1 MTHTRHLLAA
11 LVLAGTLVM
20 AGPAHA
26 LTLAEALATVDDPHP
41 DLRSAQAD
49 LAAAQADEQAAA
61 AGQDMTVAFEGA
73 LRQGR
78 PTVGS
83 DAWSADNGVRIVA
96 RKNLYDFSRTES
108 ALGATRAEASARED
122 ALLDTRDQRRLDI
135 MARYFD
141 VLLAD
146 QQYAADNEFM
156 AVAYVAMDNGRDR
169 VEVGQMSRPDFAV
182 LQAHY
187 QDIREKRNASL
198 ARQRVTRALLAN
210 ALNRPGVLA
219 SDLEDPKLPNNNV
232 KLPEYETLLPWV
244 MAHNHRMLAQQQL
257 LAAAQQRLAGLRH
270 ETSPS
275 LDAEVV
281 AADYSRTATTRDS
294 VSAGLILSWPL
305 YQGGR
310 VDARIAREQAQF
322 QKLQAGADKLHM
334 QVAQSLLETLLEIQ
348 QLRGSSRPAAAE
360 QIKYRDVALDRSRA
374 DYELELKTNLGDSMA
389 QTMVAALRARGVEYR
404 MALALARL
412 EALAGKP
419 LADIVVLAD
428 KQPRG

>member
-1 MTHTRHLLAA
+1 MIQARHLLA
-11 LVLAGTLVM
+11 LLLAGTLVM
-20 AGPAHA
+20 AESARA
-26 LTLAEALATVDDPHP
+26 LTLAEALAAADAPHP
-41 DLRSAQAD
+41 DLRSAEAD

-61 AGQDMTVAFEGA
+61 ARQDVSINFEGV

-83 DAWSADNGVRIVA
+83 DAWSADNSVRVVA
-96 RKNLYDFSRTES
+96 RKNLYDFSRTEY
-108 ALGATRAEASARED
+108 ALGAARAEASARED

-146 QQYAADNEFM
+146 LQYAADNEFM
-156 AVAYVAMDNGRDR
+156 AVAYVAMDNARDR

-182 LQAHY
+182 LQARY
-187 QDIREKRNASL
+187 QDLREKRNASL
-198 ARQRVTRALLAN
+198 ARQRLTRALLAN

-219 SDLEDPKLPNNNV
+219 ADLEDPKLPDNNV

-244 MAHNHRMLAQQQL
+244 LAHNHRMLAQQQL
-257 LAAAQQRLAGLRH
+257 LAAAQQRLNGLRH

-275 LDAEVV
+275 LDAELA
-281 AADYSRTATTRDS
+281 AADYSRTAITRDS

-310 VDARIAREQAQF
+310 TDARIAREQAQF

-348 QLRGSSRPAAAE
+348 QLQGSSRLAAEE
-360 QIKYRDVALDRSRA
+360 QIKYRDIALDRSRA

-389 QTMVAALRARGVEYR
+389 QTMAAALRARRVEYQL
-404 MALALARL
+404 ALALARL

-419 LADIVVLAD
+419 LADIVALAA

>member
-1 MTHTRHLLAA
+1 MIHPRHLLVA
-11 LVLAGTLVM
+11 LMLAGTLVM
-20 AGPAHA
+20 AMSAHA
-26 LTLAEALATVDDPHP
+26 LTLAEALAAVDEPHP

-61 AGQDMTVAFEGA
+61 ARQDLTVNFEGV

-78 PTVGS
+78 PTVGP
-83 DAWSADNGVRIVA
+83 DAWNADNSVRIVA
-96 RKNLYDFSRTES
+96 RKNLYDFSRTEY
-108 ALGATRAEASARED
+108 AQGAARAEANARED

-135 MARYFD
+135 MARYFN

-146 QQYAADNEFM
+146 QQYATDNEFM
-156 AVAYVAMDNGRDR
+156 AVAYVSMDNARDR
-169 VEVGQMSRPDFAV
+169 VKVGQMSRPEFAV
-182 LQAHY
+182 LEARY
-187 QDIREKRNASL
+187 QDLREKRNASL
-198 ARQRVTRALLAN
+198 AQQRITRALLAN
-210 ALNRPGVLA
+210 ALNRPGMLA
-219 SDLEDPKLPNNNV
+219 SDLEDPKLPDNNV

-244 MAHNHRMLAQQQL
+244 LAHNYRMLAQQQL

-270 ETSPS
+270 ESSPS
-275 LDAEVV
+275 LDAEMV
-281 AADYSRTATTRDS
+281 AADYSRTAITRDS

-322 QKLQAGADKLHM
+322 QKLQAGADRLHM

-348 QLRGSSRPAAAE
+348 QLRGSSRPAAEE

-389 QTMVAALRARGVEYR
+389 QTMAAALRARRVEYR
-404 MALALARL
+404 LALALARL

-419 LADIVVLAD
+419 LADIVALAD

>member
-1 MTHTRHLLAA
+1 MIHPRHLLAA
-11 LVLAGTLVM
+11 MVLAATLVM
-20 AGPAHA
+20 EVSAHA
-26 LTLAEALATVDDPHP
+26 LTLAEALATVDAPHP

-49 LAAAQADEQAAA
+49 LAVAQADERAAA
-61 AGQDMTVAFEGA
+61 ARQDLSVSFEGV

-78 PTVGS
+78 PTVGP
-83 DAWSADNGVRIVA
+83 DAWSADNSVRIVA
-96 RKNLYDFSRTES
+96 RKNLYDFSRTDS
-108 ALGATRAEASARED
+108 AVGAARAEASARED

-156 AVAYVAMDNGRDR
+156 AVAYVAMDNAHDR

-182 LQAHY
+182 LQARY

-198 ARQRVTRALLAN
+198 ARQRITRALLAD
-210 ALNRPGVLA
+210 ALNRPDVLA
-219 SDLEDPKLPNNNV
+219 SNLEDPALPDNNV

-244 MAHNHRMLAQQQL
+244 MMHNHRMLAQQQL

-281 AADYSRTATTRDS
+281 AADYSRSATTRDN

-305 YQGGR
+305 YQGGSM
-310 VDARIAREQAQF
+310 DARIGREQAQF
-322 QKLQAGADKLHM
+322 QKLQAGADKIHM

-348 QLRGSSRPAAAE
+348 QLRNSSRPAAAE

-374 DYELELKTNLGDSMA
+374 EYELELKANLGDSMA
-389 QTMVAALRARGVEYR
+389 QTMAAELRARRVEYR
-404 MALALARL
+404 LALALARL

-419 LADIVVLAD
+419 LADIVALAD
-428 KQPRG
+428 KQPKG

>member
-1 MTHTRHLLAA
+1 MIHPRHLLAA
-11 LVLAGTLVM
+11 TMLAGTLAMGV
-20 AGPAHA
+20 PAHA
-26 LTLAEALATVDDPHP
+26 LTLAEALAAVDAQHP

-61 AGQDMTVAFEGA
+61 ARRDLTVSFEGI

-83 DAWSADNGVRIVA
+83 DAWSADNSARIVA
-96 RKNLYDFSRTES
+96 RKNVYDFSRTEYS
-108 ALGATRAEASARED
+108 LGATRAEVNARED
-122 ALLDTRDQRRLDI
+122 ALLDTRDQRRLSI
-135 MARYFD
+135 MSRYFD

-156 AVAYVAMDNGRDR
+156 AVAYVAMDNARDR
-169 VEVGQMSRPDFAV
+169 VKVGQMSRPDFAV
-182 LQAHY
+182 LEARY
-187 QDIREKRNASL
+187 QDLREKRNASL
-198 ARQRVTRALLAN
+198 AQQRITRALLAN
-210 ALNRPGVLA
+210 ALNRPDVLA
-219 SDLEDPKLPNNNV
+219 SDLEDPKLPNNNA

-244 MAHNHRMLAQQQL
+244 LAHNPLMLAQLQL

-275 LDAEVV
+275 LDAEMV
-281 AADYSRTATTRDS
+281 AADYSRTSITRDS

-310 VDARIAREQAQF
+310 VDAHIAREQAQF

-334 QVAQSLLETLLEIQ
+334 QIAQSLLEALLEIQ
-348 QLRGSSRPAAAE
+348 QLQGSSRPAAEE

-389 QTMVAALRARGVEYR
+389 QTLVASLRARRVEYR
-404 MALALARL
+404 LALALARL

-419 LADIVVLAD
+419 LADIVALTD
-428 KQPRG
+428 KQPKG

>member
-1 MTHTRHLLAA
+1 MIHLLVATM
-11 LVLAGTLVM
+11 LASTLVM
-20 AGPAHA
+20 VAPAHA
-26 LTLAEALATVDDPHP
+26 LTLAEALAAADAPHP

-61 AGQDMTVAFEGA
+61 ARRDLTVSFEGI

-78 PTVGS
+78 PTVGP
-83 DAWSADNGVRIVA
+83 DAWSADNSARIVA
-96 RKNLYDFSRTES
+96 RKNVYDFSRTEYS
-108 ALGATRAEASARED
+108 LGATRAEINARKD

-135 MARYFD
+135 MARYFN

-146 QQYAADNEFM
+146 QQYAVDNEFM
-156 AVAYVAMDNGRDR
+156 AVAYVAMDNARDR
-169 VEVGQMSRPDFAV
+169 VKVGQMSRPEFAV
-182 LQAHY
+182 LEARY
-187 QDIREKRNASL
+187 QDLREKRNASL
-198 ARQRVTRALLAN
+198 AQQRITRALLAN
-210 ALNRPGVLA
+210 ALNRPDVLA
-219 SDLEDPKLPNNNV
+219 ADLEDPKLPNNNA

-244 MAHNHRMLAQQQL
+244 LAHNHLMLAQLQL

-275 LDAEVV
+275 LDAEMV
-281 AADYSRTATTRDS
+281 AADYSRTSVLRDS

-334 QVAQSLLETLLEIQ
+334 QIAQSLLETLLEIQ
-348 QLRGSSRPAAAE
+348 QLQGSSRPAAEE
-360 QIKYRDVALDRSRA
+360 QIKYRDIALDRSRA

-389 QTMVAALRARGVEYR
+389 QTLVASLRARRVEYQL
-404 MALALARL
+404 ALALARL

-419 LADIVVLAD
+419 LADIVALTD
-428 KQPRG
+428 KQPKG

>member
-1 MTHTRHLLAA
+1 MIHPRHLFAA
-11 LVLAGTLVM
+11 TMLAGALAMGV
-20 AGPAHA
+20 PAHA
-26 LTLAEALATVDDPHP
+26 LTLAEALAAVDAQHP

-49 LAAAQADEQAAA
+49 LASAQADEQAAA
-61 AGQDMTVAFEGA
+61 ARRDLTVSFEGI

-83 DAWSADNGVRIVA
+83 DAWSADNSARIVA
-96 RKNLYDFSRTES
+96 RKNVYDFSRTEYS
-108 ALGATRAEASARED
+108 LGAARAEVNARED
-122 ALLDTRDQRRLDI
+122 ALLDTRDQRRLNI
-135 MARYFD
+135 MSRYFD

-156 AVAYVAMDNGRDR
+156 AVAYVAMDNARDR
-169 VEVGQMSRPDFAV
+169 VKVGQMSRPDFAV
-182 LQAHY
+182 LEARY
-187 QDIREKRNASL
+187 QDLREKRNASL
-198 ARQRVTRALLAN
+198 AQQRITRALLAN
-210 ALNRPGVLA
+210 ALNRPDVLA
-219 SDLEDPKLPNNNV
+219 SDLEDPKLPNNNA

-244 MAHNHRMLAQQQL
+244 LAHNHLMLAQLQL
-257 LAAAQQRLAGLRH
+257 LTAAQQRLAGLRH

-275 LDAEVV
+275 LDAEMV
-281 AADYSRTATTRDS
+281 AADYSRTAITRDS

-310 VDARIAREQAQF
+310 VDAHIAREQAQF

-334 QVAQSLLETLLEIQ
+334 QIAQSLLETLLEIR
-348 QLRGSSRPAAAE
+348 QLQGSSRPAAEE

-389 QTMVAALRARGVEYR
+389 QTLVASLRARRVEYR
-404 MALALARL
+404 LALALARL

-419 LADIVVLAD
+419 LADIVALSD
-428 KQPRG
+428 KQPKG

>member
-1 MTHTRHLLAA
+1 MIHPRHLLAA
-11 LVLAGTLVM
+11 TMLAGTLAMGV
-20 AGPAHA
+20 PAHA
-26 LTLAEALATVDDPHP
+26 LTLAEALAAVDAQHP

-61 AGQDMTVAFEGA
+61 AQRDLTVSFEGI

-83 DAWSADNGVRIVA
+83 DAWSADNSARIVA
-96 RKNLYDFSRTES
+96 RKNVYDFSRTEYS
-108 ALGATRAEASARED
+108 MGAARAEVNARED
-122 ALLDTRDQRRLDI
+122 ALLDTRDQRRLNI
-135 MARYFD
+135 MSRYFD

-156 AVAYVAMDNGRDR
+156 AVAYVAMDNARDR
-169 VEVGQMSRPDFAV
+169 VKVGQMSRPDFAV
-182 LQAHY
+182 LEARY
-187 QDIREKRNASL
+187 QDMREKRNASL
-198 ARQRVTRALLAN
+198 AQQRITRALLAN
-210 ALNRPGVLA
+210 ALNRPDVLA
-219 SDLEDPKLPNNNV
+219 SDLEDPKLPNNNA

-244 MAHNHRMLAQQQL
+244 LAHNPLMLAQLQL
-257 LAAAQQRLAGLRH
+257 LTAAQQRLAGLRH

-275 LDAEVV
+275 LDAEMV
-281 AADYSRTATTRDS
+281 AADYSRTAITRDS

-310 VDARIAREQAQF
+310 VDAHIAREQAQF

-334 QVAQSLLETLLEIQ
+334 QIAQSLLETLLEIQ
-348 QLRGSSRPAAAE
+348 QLQGSSRPAAEE

-389 QTMVAALRARGVEYR
+389 QTLVASLRARRVEYR
-404 MALALARL
+404 LALALARL

-419 LADIVVLAD
+419 LADIVALAD
-428 KQPRG
+428 KQPKG